1 MTDSV
6 LPRREEDA
14 PSSSD
19 TKQVITSDIEECDL
33 KMASYIEGLF
43 QTYGIQTLDIT
54 PEPDRSKRLNECM
67 MLMEQIFSTEFS
79 VDCLYDTCTD
89 TYHAITRKLLM
100 FAAPPHEIRDPCV
113 VQMKS
118 DVVAPASFDLCTTGG
133 SFRSL
138 FRETTSDSLS
148 LTCRDDDM
156 ILKYGITTLQ
166 GLDAVRRWKSGA
178 APRFAY
184 FPDFEN
190 NLLSRCITLLSRQ
203 RVGVPLQTST

>member
-1 MTDSV
+1 MSDFV
-6 LPRREEDA
+6 LPLREEDA
-14 PSSSD
+14 L
-19 TKQVITSDIEECDL
+19 TGTTQELVTADIEECDM

-43 QTYGIQTLDIT
+43 QKYGIQTIDIT
-54 PEPDRSKRLNECM
+54 QERDRSKRLNECM
-67 MLMEQIFSTEFS
+67 MLMEQIFSTDFS

-100 FAAPPHEIRDPCV
+100 FAAPPRELADPCE
-113 VQMKS
+113 VQMGS
-118 DVVAPASFDLCTTGG
+118 DLAPVSFDLCTTGG

-138 FRETTSDSLS
+138 FRETTSDSMS

-203 RVGVPLQTST
+203 RVGVPSKTLT

>member
-1 MTDSV
+1 MSDFV
-6 LPRREEDA
+6 LPLREEDA
-14 PSSSD
+14 P
-19 TKQVITSDIEECDL
+19 TGTTQELVTADIEECDM

-43 QTYGIQTLDIT
+43 QKYGIQTIDIT
-54 PEPDRSKRLNECM
+54 QERDRSKRLNECM
-67 MLMEQIFSTEFS
+67 MLMEQIFSTDFS

-100 FAAPPHEIRDPCV
+100 FAAPPHEIADPCV
-113 VQMKS
+113 VQMES
-118 DVVAPASFDLCTTGG
+118 DHASFDLCTTGG

-138 FRETTSDSLS
+138 FRETTSDSMS

-190 NLLSRCITLLSRQ
+190 NLLPRCITLLSRQ
-203 RVGVPLQTST
+203 RVGVPSKTLT